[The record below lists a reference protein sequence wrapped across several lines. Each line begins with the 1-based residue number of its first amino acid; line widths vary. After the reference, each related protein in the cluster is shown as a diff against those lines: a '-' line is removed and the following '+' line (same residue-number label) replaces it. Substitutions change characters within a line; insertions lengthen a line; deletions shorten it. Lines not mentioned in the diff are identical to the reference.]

1 MRIFVCLDSTHENNS
16 KSIAKFLPF
25 SKRLATP
32 LSAVRNQIMA
42 ENYLNSYFKNS
53 YSRES
58 NIIAEFESGTRT
70 YKSDYTGLKSE
81 QTRNTLICLFMRFR
95 ATFYC
100 SLFSSQRTRV
110 NKYPLFHSNALCF
123 TNKNAIPQ
131 ITAFLCIYSIFPDKS
146 EK

>member
-1 MRIFVCLDSTHENNS
+1 MKTIQNRLQNFSPFLKTTGHSFVWAPYVWNS
-16 KSIAKFLPF
+16 LVWI
-25 SKRLATP
+25 
-32 LSAVRNQIMA
+32 QIMA

-53 YSRES
+53 YSWES

-131 ITAFLCIYSIFPDKS
+131 ITAFLCIYSIFPDKC